1 METHAVPQ
9 EIMGVEFKLFGNF
22 LSLREFVFIAVGLAL
37 AYFFYFLM
45 QRGVLPG
52 ILAFPAILFFGLGGT
67 LIGLVPIQ
75 ERSLDKW
82 IVNYFSA
89 INRPTQRVWKKMGFT
104 GQTASGSTDVV
115 TKSHVVSPPPGIQ
128 TEVFAAGTGDTP
140 KKADSATIEV
150 EKGESQELQRINS
163 VLSEIETGIP
173 TKVSATPAPTT
184 TASVTT
190 PAPTQTPATSAPAT
204 ITPPQPAQPQ
214 PSVTQ
219 VSIQPQVQLQS
230 QAIPVQLAP
239 STPTSQ
245 VAQTTITSIPDSEPA
260 MIQQATTQ
268 PTTNSANTS
277 NPPAQ
282 PDPQTGQQPAQQKPP
297 QKEEP
302 TKEQQ
307 PNVLDIEDRNVKNYA
322 TTITGLTSKPNTIN
336 IVVKDA
342 KGLILPGV
350 VCVTKNP
357 QGEPVRAAISNVLG
371 QILNNV
377 PLKNGTYHV
386 SLTKQ
391 GYVFPE
397 IVRTLKG
404 KTYPPIEIKAL

>member
-45 QRGVLPG
+45 QKGVLPA

-82 IVNYFSA
+82 IINYFSA
-89 INRPTQRVWKKMGFT
+89 INRPTQRVWKKKGFT
-104 GQTASGSTDVV
+104 GETAPSSNGVV
-115 TKSHVVSPPPGIQ
+115 TKSHIVSPPPGAQ
-128 TEVFAAGTGDTP
+128 TDVFTAGTADTP
-140 KKADSATIEV
+140 KKADAATIEV
-150 EKGESQELQRINS
+150 EKGESQELLRINAA
-163 VLSEIETGIP
+163 LNEIETGVP
-173 TKVSATPAPTT
+173 TKVSATAPTT
-184 TASVTT
+184 ATPAQTSTT
-190 PAPTQTPATSAPAT
+190 PTPAT
-204 ITPPQPAQPQ
+204 ITPPQPAQTQLSAQTQKQ
-214 PSVTQ
+214 P
-219 VSIQPQVQLQS
+219 QS

-239 STPTSQ
+239 SAPTSQ
-245 VAQTTITSIPDSEPA
+245 VAQTTITSISDSQPIMTQQVTAQPQAIPTTKPLEPKVPS
-260 MIQQATTQ
+260 TTQ
-268 PTTNSANTS
+268 QTT
-277 NPPAQ
+277 PP
-282 PDPQTGQQPAQQKPP
+282 PPP
-297 QKEEP
+297 QKEPEKQP
-302 TKEQQ
+302 QGSQ
-307 PNVLDIEDRNVKNYA
+307 PNILDIEDRNVKNYA

-377 PLKNGTYHV
+377 PLKNGTYRV

-397 IVRTLKG
+397 IIRTLKG